1 MAYLVRVD
9 VKLGGEFRQ
18 SLVFAKRGQND
29 LRLFDRLAR
38 GVVRHYDRVAH
49 GNAAVAVVVLETG
62 GEEER
67 QGD

>member
-29 LRLFDRLAR
+29 LGLESVIKHPAGALRCRVDAFLAACGLEVLFFAFDSFF
-38 GVVRHYDRVAH
+38 
-49 GNAAVAVVVLETG
+49 
-62 GEEER
+62 
-67 QGD
+67 